1 MELIYITKPNF
12 VTLMTTIQIKG
23 FLWININ
30 LSIWNNMI
38 NKELIQLLIIIF
50 HIIYIFN
57 ILHKFISIY
66 FNSIFNIE
74 SLIYY

>member
-38 NKELIQLLIIIF
+38 NKELIINNYFL
-50 HIIYIFN
+50 YY
-57 ILHKFISIY
+57 IY
-66 FNSIFNIE
+66 FQYFT
-74 SLIYY
+74 